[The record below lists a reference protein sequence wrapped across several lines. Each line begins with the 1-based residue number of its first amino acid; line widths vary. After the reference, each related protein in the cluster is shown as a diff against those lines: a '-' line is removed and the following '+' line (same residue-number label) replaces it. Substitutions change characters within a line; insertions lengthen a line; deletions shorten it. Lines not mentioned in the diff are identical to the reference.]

1 MNAINR
7 CISYALL
14 PTPSYQRVITNNYHI
29 DSCVSER
36 VNNKFFLNIKN
47 ISSVLDLTM
56 MSNPKQ
62 LGLVANPNPSL
73 LGLVVMLDLVTLS
86 QVIMPRPNMR

>member
-1 MNAINR
+1 LTR
-7 CISYALL
+7 
-14 PTPSYQRVITNNYHI
+14 
-29 DSCVSER
+29 VSER
-36 VNNKFFLNIKN
+36 VNNNFFLNIKN

>member
-1 MNAINR
+1 LTR
-7 CISYALL
+7 
-14 PTPSYQRVITNNYHI
+14 
-29 DSCVSER
+29 VSER
-36 VNNKFFLNIKN
+36 VNNNFFLNIKN

-56 MSNPKQ
+56 MPNPKQ